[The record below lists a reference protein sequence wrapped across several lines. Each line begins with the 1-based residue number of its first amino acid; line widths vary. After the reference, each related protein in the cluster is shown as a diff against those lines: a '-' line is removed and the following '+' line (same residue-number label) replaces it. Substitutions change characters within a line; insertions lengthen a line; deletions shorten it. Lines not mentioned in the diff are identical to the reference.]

1 MDILRTTLLAATM
14 VMTGIGSST
23 PLTLLAQQ
31 PAMPKAAMSTQ
42 QKIADAV
49 SAAPTT
55 ISGKATVLDWPAME
69 GQKPVV
75 LRKGT
80 NGWTCLPDMPTT
92 DGRDPM
98 CIDEVWMT
106 WVEAY
111 TTKTT
116 PKITKVGI
124 GYMIAP
130 GGSHASNS
138 DPYATSM
145 KPDNHWAHHPPH
157 IMILVPDPKAL
168 EGVSTDPHNGGP
180 YVMFKGTPYVHIM
193 APISGTTMMS
203 MDHK

>member
-1 MDILRTTLLAATM
+1 MDILRTTRVAAT
-14 VMTGIGSST
+14 TFAAGICLIA

-31 PAMPKAAMSTQ
+31 RAMPKAGMSTQ
-42 QKIADAV
+42 QKIAEAV
-49 SAAPTT
+49 SAAPMAV
-55 ISGKATVLDWPAME
+55 SAKATVLDWPAME

-75 LRKGT
+75 LRQGT

-92 DGRDPM
+92 EGSDPM
-98 CIDEVWMT
+98 CIDDVWMK

-124 GYMIAP
+124 GYMIAS
-130 GGSHASNS
+130 GGSRGSNS
-138 DPYATSM
+138 DPYAMSM

-157 IMILVPDPKAL
+157 LMILVPDPKAL
-168 EGVSTDPHNGGP
+168 DGVSTDPHNGGP

-193 APISGTTMMS
+193 APIAGPTMMK
-203 MDHK
+203 MDHE